1 MTIRNL
7 FRFPTF
13 LACAVALSMVLAS
26 PAFAQLD
33 FTTKA
38 KYAVLMDYESGT
50 ILYQK
55 QADEP
60 MEPASMAKLMTLA
73 VVFDMLKSGRLDLED
88 EFFISEHAW
97 RDGGATSGGST
108 MFAEINSRISVD
120 DLVHSVII
128 QSGNDASM
136 ALAEGIAG
144 SEQTFALVMNDMADE
159 IGLTNT
165 NFTNSTGLPDP
176 DQYATARDLAL
187 IAQHIIREYPEYYD
201 IFSVPQ
207 FEWNGINQSNRNVLL
222 DDGIGVD
229 GLKTGHTEAA
239 GYGIVASTTQG
250 GRRLIAVIHGLE
262 SLEERAEEARKMI
275 TWGSR
280 AFELVSAFPDSEIV
294 GFADVYGGE
303 EPSVG
308 LVGERDLTLYLPR
321 GGRRCLRGEIAYQ
334 APILPPVV
342 EGDQLAELRVYCDDQ
357 LIQSA
362 PLFAATS
369 VEDGSLIRK
378 SMDALKEL
386 ALGWI

>member
-1 MTIRNL
+1 MISLDLSKALLL
-7 FRFPTF
+7 FF
-13 LACAVALSMVLAS
+13 ALLTAAISLVS
-26 PAFAQLD
+26 PARAQLD

-38 KYAVLMDYESGT
+38 RFAVLMDYESGT
-50 ILYQK
+50 ILFQK
-55 QADEP
+55 DADKP

-73 VVFDMLKSGRLDLED
+73 VVFDMLKSGRLALED
-88 EFFISEHAW
+88 EFFISERAW
-97 RDGGATSGGST
+97 REGGAASGGST
-108 MFAEINSRISVD
+108 MFAELNSKVSVD
-120 DLVHSVII
+120 NLIHSVIV
-128 QSGNDASM
+128 QSGNDASI

-144 SEQTFALVMNDMADE
+144 SEDTFALVMNDMAAE
-159 IGLTNT
+159 LGLKNSQ
-165 NFTNSTGLPDP
+165 FTNSTGLPDP
-176 DQYATARDLAL
+176 EQYASARDLAL
-187 IAQHIIREYPEYYD
+187 VAQHIIREYPEYYD

-262 SLEERAEEARKMI
+262 SLEERAEEARKLI

-280 AFELVSAFPDSEIV
+280 AFELVQAFEDGQIV
-294 GFADVYGGE
+294 GYANVFGGE

-308 LVGERDLTLYLPR
+308 LVGDRELTLYLPR
-321 GGRRCLRGEIAYQ
+321 GGRRCLTGEIAYQ
-334 APILPPVV
+334 APIRPPVV
-342 EGDQLAELRVYCDDQ
+342 EGDQLAELRVYCNDQ
-357 LIQSA
+357 LIQAA
-362 PLFAATS
+362 PLYAAES
-369 VEDGSLIRK
+369 VEDGSLMRK